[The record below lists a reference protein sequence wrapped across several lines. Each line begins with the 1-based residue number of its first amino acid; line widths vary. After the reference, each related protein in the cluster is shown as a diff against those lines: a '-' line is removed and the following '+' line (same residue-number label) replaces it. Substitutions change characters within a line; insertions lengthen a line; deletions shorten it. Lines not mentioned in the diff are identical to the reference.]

1 MAVAQV
7 KLDSD
12 PEIPLNVKI
21 LISFVT
27 LYQRQFWRP
36 VLVMIY
42 MLFWLSFLSLKRERL
57 FGFAGTFQTVNG
69 YTTDMMNVRGWIKS
83 VCFEIVIIV
92 MGKFFKEEASLRL
105 K

>member
-1 MAVAQV
+1 MYMAVAQV

-42 MLFWLSFLSLKRERL
+42 MLFWLSFFSLK
-57 FGFAGTFQTVNG
+57 
-69 YTTDMMNVRGWIKS
+69 S
-83 VCFEIVIIV
+83 
-92 MGKFFKEEASLRL
+92 
-105 K
+105 